1 MSVYNAYVGHGAA
14 APYYSQ
20 PPQPPQPFPQQY
32 QGYYPQ
38 QTYDENGFRNL
49 YMQRLGAL
57 TVNSRPIIQALSML
71 AQDNPHMA
79 RVVVE
84 CIENQINLVSFLFL
98 TGWRPERI
106 VYSLCLYINFHNF
119 CSSELRQRDCI
130 WTGRSQL
137 HERLSCA
144 M

>member
-20 PPQPPQPFPQQY
+20 PPQPSQPFPQHY
-32 QGYYPQ
+32 PGYYPQ

-71 AQDNPHMA
+71 AQNNPHMA

-84 CIENQINLVSFLFL
+84 CIENQINLVSFLL
-98 TGWRPERI
+98 VTGWRPGQI
-106 VYSLCLYINFHNF
+106 VYSLCLYIFFSHF
-119 CSSELRQRDCI
+119 CSFELKQKRLHLGP
-130 WTGRSQL
+130 GRSQP
-137 HERLSCA
+137 H
-144 M
+144 